1 MATTDYSR
9 FYFLSWRFFK
19 SLIAF
24 SLTMLVISFCLLL
37 YYILIT
43 IFDPIII
50 YNHATVI
57 LHFTLLHLSSHVAGT
72 PIMGIL
78 GAGENYACSNNP
90 RKWRSLVV
98 FEAELFQY
106 WIHIK
111 QNKNWKWKCQGKYTL
126 CSRYKRILYFF
137 SLLWPISRVLSHPLV
152 KRFLKDASH
161 RYFIHILSF
170 NSVHLPRFPLLRH
183 FTRNS
188 TIWQVALY
196 PLHKKWSFPFTDE
209 ILNRKLDFL
218 CSDPFSVRALA
229 QILQNCVFN

>member
-37 YYILIT
+37 YYILIA

-57 LHFTLLHLSSHVAGT
+57 LRFTLLHLSSHVAGT

-78 GAGENYACSNNP
+78 GAGVNYACINNP
-90 RKWRSLVV
+90 RKWRSLGVL
-98 FEAELFQY
+98 EAELFHY

-111 QNKNWKWKCQGKYTL
+111 QNKSWKWKCQGKYTL

-137 SLLWPISRVLSHPLV
+137 SLLWPISKECHWIHKRTWWYRTYVFWWTGMLSIII
-152 KRFLKDASH
+152 S
-161 RYFIHILSF
+161 
-170 NSVHLPRFPLLRH
+170 NSV
-183 FTRNS
+183 N
-188 TIWQVALY
+188 VM
-196 PLHKKWSFPFTDE
+196 
-209 ILNRKLDFL
+209 KL
-218 CSDPFSVRALA
+218 
-229 QILQNCVFN
+229 